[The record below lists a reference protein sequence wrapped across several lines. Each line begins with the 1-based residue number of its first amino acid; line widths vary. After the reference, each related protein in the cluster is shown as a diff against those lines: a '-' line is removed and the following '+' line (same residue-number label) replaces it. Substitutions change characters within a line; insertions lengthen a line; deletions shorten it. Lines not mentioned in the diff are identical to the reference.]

1 LIVPA
6 IKRGFIQS
14 RNYKDEEILILTRA
28 HVITGSFGSGKTT
41 AIRRQMAQKPEDE
54 LWVVILNEFT
64 DAGIDALS
72 VAQSARGSYDVR
84 LVAGGCLCCVG
95 ELEFG
100 KQLRDILR
108 NFKPARLLIEPSGAG
123 HAADIV
129 DTLAIYESQQAL
141 ELHSIIC
148 LVDPQDAGRILAK
161 RPPSEWSQIQ
171 SADALLLSK
180 PDLAGAA
187 ERADFEQIVAEQ
199 YPQKPFVG
207 TCPHGELPQG
217 AWRKFDRA
225 PRFSLV
231 AAPKDAAAPLSMPF
245 AIGGLTGAETHAQAL
260 GLWAVQW
267 VLPRELTFA
276 RAVLEPRMNWLLETN
291 PGWLKRMKGVF
302 RTGLGPSWLVQAH
315 ARGLAAEDSAYRRD
329 SRIEILVSAAP
340 TDDFLEAWR
349 GLLRDA
355 ANPPRS

>member
-1 LIVPA
+1 
-6 IKRGFIQS
+6 
-14 RNYKDEEILILTRA
+14 
-28 HVITGSFGSGKTT
+28 
-41 AIRRQMAQKPEDE
+41 MAQKPEDE

-141 ELHSIIC
+141 ELHSVIC
-148 LVDPQDAGRILAK
+148 LVDAQDAGRILAK

-207 TCPHGELPQG
+207 TCPYGELPQG

-231 AAPKDAAAPLSMPF
+231 AAPKEAAAPLSMPF
-245 AIGGLTGAETHAQAL
+245 AIGGFTGAETHTQAL

-276 RAVLEPRMNWLLETN
+276 RTVLEPRMNWLLETN

-302 RTGLGPSWLVQAH
+302 RTGLGPSWLVQSH

-340 TDDFLEAWR
+340 TDEFLEAWR